1 MSPEKKH
8 SLISRLEVYAKMESM
23 MEVRKGTTTLG
34 IVCKDGILLAADR
47 RVTAGYL
54 IAHKKTKKVFPVSD
68 HMAITTAGLVSDIQ
82 LFTKII
88 RAQIMLLKMRKGKE
102 PGVQEAAS
110 LLANL
115 TYSNIRRPSMIPGI
129 VGFLFGG
136 YDRTGYKLYEIAL
149 DGSVME
155 IEDYGSDGSG
165 SSVAIGV
172 LETLYQKDMTVEQ
185 AVDVAVKALSAAMS
199 RDVAT
204 GNGMD
209 ILVINEKGTRYAL
222 EREIKTIAK

>member
-88 RAQIMLLKMRKGKE
+88 PKVLKPDSNLSVLSFSIIFMTTLTTRRIYAPHNTAILL
-102 PGVQEAAS
+102 
-110 LLANL
+110 
-115 TYSNIRRPSMIPGI
+115 
-129 VGFLFGG
+129 
-136 YDRTGYKLYEIAL
+136 
-149 DGSVME
+149 
-155 IEDYGSDGSG
+155 
-165 SSVAIGV
+165 
-172 LETLYQKDMTVEQ
+172 
-185 AVDVAVKALSAAMS
+185 
-199 RDVAT
+199 
-204 GNGMD
+204 
-209 ILVINEKGTRYAL
+209 
-222 EREIKTIAK
+222 